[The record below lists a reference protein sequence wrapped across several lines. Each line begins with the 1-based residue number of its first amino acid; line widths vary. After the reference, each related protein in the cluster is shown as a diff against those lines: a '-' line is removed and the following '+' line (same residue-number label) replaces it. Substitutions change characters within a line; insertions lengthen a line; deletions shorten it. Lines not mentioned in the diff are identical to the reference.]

1 MGMPVKLSDK
11 LVKEARRGARTSG
24 RSITGQIEHWATIGR
39 SAERSLPL
47 AAVEDLKGGKAV
59 PTPHHVVSF
68 FEQVSQALMQAAV
81 REKLRG
87 AKYPVYEA
95 DSEHPGG
102 VIEVHEDGARVRGT
116 WDFRRNV
123 FVPRRSAGAGP

>member
-11 LVKEARRGARTSG
+11 LVKEARRGARASG

-47 AAVEDLKGGKAV
+47 AALEDLKGGKAV
-59 PTPHHVVSF
+59 STPRHVVSF
-68 FEQVSQALMQAAV
+68 FEQISQAAMQTAV
-81 REKLRG
+81 REKLRV
-87 AKYPVYEA
+87 AKYPIYEA
-95 DSEHPGG
+95 DPERPGG
-102 VIEVHEDGARVRGT
+102 VVAIREDGARTRGV

-123 FVPRRSAGAGP
+123 FVPRTSAAAEA